1 MNVSITPMTL
11 ELINE
16 FYKNFVTDPIIFKQ
30 YKLSD
35 NYLYDYEKVKNYY
48 ANLSDS
54 TDKIEFA
61 IISDGSVAGSIK
73 LKHINIIDKTCEMG
87 IHLTNDS
94 YKNKCIGSIAERL
107 VLDYAFET
115 LKCKVVYANTL
126 EKNTRSQRVL
136 EKNEFCFLRY
146 QDGYKWYKIER

>member
-16 FYKNFVTDPIIFKQ
+16 FFKNFVTDPIIFKQ
-30 YKLSD
+30 PKLSD
-35 NYLYDYEKVKNYY
+35 NYLYDYEKVKKYY
-48 ANLSDS
+48 ANLTDS

-61 IISDGSVAGSIK
+61 IMVDGLVAGSIK
-73 LKHINIIDKTCEMG
+73 LKHIKTIDKSCEMG

-94 YKNKCIGSIAERL
+94 YKNIGIGSIAERL
-107 VLDYAFET
+107 VLDYAFEK
-115 LKCKVVYANTL
+115 LKCKTVYANTL

-136 EKNEFCFLRY
+136 ENNGFCFLRY